1 MRFLCK
7 FLPRIKLFGNVY
19 YYYNYYHFWLS
30 YVDMYRE
37 WCCRSEADDAFG
49 CHGHGQKIFTQSSTS
64 SRNFNFSLQK
74 HNSILIDIQAGSI
87 CKDIGRKCMYFKWT
101 FYTFVCITERY
112 AEGMV
117 SLTIFKGLENYWLYV
132 KPISI
137 KVFEILAIQLYFLI
151 FPHKA
156 TMISDPLCNLHQ
168 KKVGHLRCYTNFI
181 WSRHL

>member
-30 YVDMYRE
+30 YIYMYRE

-87 CKDIGRKCMYFKWT
+87 CKDIGCKCMYFKWT

-112 AEGMV
+112 VWQPWQFLRALKTTDSNLYEV
-117 SLTIFKGLENYWLYV
+117 VLTLCKADIYQSYLDTCSTNLLFN
-132 KPISI
+132 IS
-137 KVFEILAIQLYFLI
+137 
-151 FPHKA
+151 
-156 TMISDPLCNLHQ
+156 S
-168 KKVGHLRCYTNFI
+168 
-181 WSRHL
+181 

>member
-30 YVDMYRE
+30 YIHMYRE

-112 AEGMV
+112 VWQPWQFLSALKTTDSNLYEV
-117 SLTIFKGLENYWLYV
+117 VLTLCKADIYQSYLDTCSTNLLFN
-132 KPISI
+132 IS
-137 KVFEILAIQLYFLI
+137 
-151 FPHKA
+151 
-156 TMISDPLCNLHQ
+156 S
-168 KKVGHLRCYTNFI
+168 
-181 WSRHL
+181 